1 MENDRSV
8 PVGDWPTLVGRKAIP
23 PNLTNDQHSV
33 RDLLIHVS
41 CAPVTC
47 SSQEEAGES
56 VSPLQDS
63 SQRTPIPSTTSSSPP
78 TPSTPEDETCP
89 YPLPSYQH
97 NYIAASI
104 TSPTFW
110 STSAPANP
118 TAQDQL
124 PVSLSPPFPSFL
136 PKPPRKDPTHAS
148 HIDVLVHC
156 AGIAQASLFTRTSED
171 DIEAMIATNLT
182 SVMRST
188 RFLLRHGYLRK
199 QASSSSSQ
207 AASASTLASCA
218 DATSTCTSAPDAGQ
232 TAQQNTDAQLQPHTP
247 VIINIASVLGI
258 LGGHG
263 AVAYAASKAGVLG
276 FTRALAS
283 EYTSH
288 GVRVNAVLPGYVETG
303 MTRGELNLHELKHR
317 AVFSCAAARLSPSY
331 PVGFQH
337 HLSSEL
343 PVYTCP
349 PPFYTNPNPS
359 PHENNKD
366 KLTHSPL
373 PTPRP
378 QPQSSLHPHPP
389 RPPRHTR

>member
-1 MENDRSV
+1 MRPRHVLITGGSRGIGLAIARLFAKNAYRCTLISRSE
-8 PVGDWPTLVGRKAIP
+8 
-23 PNLTNDQHSV
+23 
-33 RDLLIHVS
+33 RDLKDAVASLT
-41 CAPVTC
+41 PLLT
-47 SSQEEAGES
+47 SS
-56 VSPLQDS
+56 PS
-63 SQRTPIPSTTSSSPP
+63 SGAIPSTTSSSPP

-283 EYTSH
+283 EYASH

-303 MTRGELNLHELKHR
+303 MTRDLNPNHLSTRIPL
-317 AVFSCAAARLSPSY
+317 ARL
-331 PVGFQH
+331 G
-337 HLSSEL
+337 
-343 PVYTCP
+343 
-349 PPFYTNPNPS
+349 
-359 PHENNKD
+359 
-366 KLTHSPL
+366 
-373 PTPRP
+373 TPDEIASAVLFLA
-378 QPQSSLHPHPP
+378 QNEYAHNAVLNIDGGVSAV
-389 RPPRHTR
+389 